1 MQFSKRL
8 DRFGEEI
15 FAALNNRRM
24 ELEAQ
29 GMKIYNM
36 SVGTPDF
43 KTPEH
48 IKKALAEAAMDD
60 NNWKYSLRDL
70 PELLEAVCDYYKK
83 RFDVELTPD
92 MVMTVYGS
100 QEGMGHLG
108 MALCDEGDVVLLPDP
123 CYPVFAA
130 GSLMAGAEPY
140 YYPLVAE
147 HDFLPYVKDIPEEV
161 ARKAKYM
168 VVSLPSNPVGSIAT
182 PGLYEEI
189 IAFAKKYD
197 ILIIHDNAYSDI
209 IFDGAHGGSF
219 LATEGAKVVVADMA
233 PADET
238 VALIEKSGGIASAFT
253 VNVSRQEEVQA
264 MVKYAIDTYGTLDIM
279 VNNAGINRDGMLHK
293 MPVENWQL
301 VIDVDLTGAFFGTQ
315 EAIKYMRQKGY
326 GRVINISSG
335 SWLGNIGQANYAA
348 AKAGVVGLTKTA
360 ARENARKGITCNAIC
375 PGFIETDMTLKLK
388 EVNDGA
394 AWESMMQRIP
404 MGYAGKAADVG
415 NMVAFLASDEASYI
429 TSEVINVGG
438 GMIV

>member
-48 IKKALAEAAMDD
+48 IKKALAAAAMDD

-70 PELLEAVCDYYKK
+70 PELLEAVCTYYKK
-83 RFDVELTPD
+83 RFDVNLTPD

-130 GSLMAGAEPY
+130 GSLMAGAVPY

-161 ARKAKYM
+161 AERMKELTVKAFNALKLNVYSRADFLLDAEGNLFCLEM
-168 VVSLPSNPVGSIAT
+168 NTLPGMTSASLLPK
-182 PGLYEEI
+182 E
-189 IAFAKKYD
+189 AKVYGIEYGD
-197 ILIIHDNAYSDI
+197 LCELII
-209 IFDGAHGGSF
+209 
-219 LATEGAKVVVADMA
+219 K
-233 PADET
+233 
-238 VALIEKSGGIASAFT
+238 KS
-253 VNVSRQEEVQA
+253 
-264 MVKYAIDTYGTLDIM
+264 M
-279 VNNAGINRDGMLHK
+279 
-293 MPVENWQL
+293 
-301 VIDVDLTGAFFGTQ
+301 
-315 EAIKYMRQKGY
+315 EARY
-326 GRVINISSG
+326 
-335 SWLGNIGQANYAA
+335 
-348 AKAGVVGLTKTA
+348 
-360 ARENARKGITCNAIC
+360 
-375 PGFIETDMTLKLK
+375 
-388 EVNDGA
+388 
-394 AWESMMQRIP
+394 
-404 MGYAGKAADVG
+404 
-415 NMVAFLASDEASYI
+415 
-429 TSEVINVGG
+429 
-438 GMIV
+438 

>member
-48 IKKALAEAAMDD
+48 IKKALAAAAMDD

-70 PELLEAVCDYYKK
+70 PELLEAVCTYYKK
-83 RFDVELTPD
+83 RFDVNLTPD

-130 GSLMAGAEPY
+130 GSLMAGAVPY

-161 ARKAKYM
+161 AKKAKYM

-219 LATEGAKVVVADMA
+219 LATEGAKEIGVEFFSLSKSFNVTGARISFLVGRPDVIA
-233 PADET
+233 
-238 VALIEKSGGIASAFT
+238 ALRKLRSQIDFGMFLPIQKAAIAALNGPLESVQEQCRMYQERRDALCGGLREIGWNIPDSEGTMFAWGPLPDGYTNSNEFVMELMEKTGVICTPGSSFGSLGEGYVRFALVLPPEEIKKAIASIKE
-253 VNVSRQEEVQA
+253 S
-264 MVKYAIDTYGTLDIM
+264 
-279 VNNAGINRDGMLHK
+279 GI
-293 MPVENWQL
+293 
-301 VIDVDLTGAFFGTQ
+301 
-315 EAIKYMRQKGY
+315 
-326 GRVINISSG
+326 
-335 SWLGNIGQANYAA
+335 
-348 AKAGVVGLTKTA
+348 
-360 ARENARKGITCNAIC
+360 
-375 PGFIETDMTLKLK
+375 LK
-388 EVNDGA
+388 
-394 AWESMMQRIP
+394 
-404 MGYAGKAADVG
+404 
-415 NMVAFLASDEASYI
+415 
-429 TSEVINVGG
+429 
-438 GMIV
+438 